1 MEQIERRMKLKSVN
15 EVCKLS
21 GVSRR
26 TLQYYDEIGLL
37 PPSAVKES
45 GYRQYD
51 DESLRRLWSILFYK
65 ELGLSLEDIRLILDS
80 PKEIEKELMR
90 QHKQVLLEKLSQ
102 IKRMIHSVDRILN
115 DEFDV
120 SMLRDFDKKRI
131 EAVKRVHAN
140 EIRVLMEN
148 SFFLPIVKSLKVFN
162 KLSKS
167 SVVKSASKIINMDFD
182 KLIVLA
188 EDVIQRFRKAMKDG
202 PDSLAAK
209 EAVAAYKEF
218 IQLIFPCDDKTFRSI
233 GQAYLEH
240 KNELDEK
247 MPGLAEFVSAAIRN
261 AYP

>member
-1 MEQIERRMKLKSVN
+1 MNREALGRCPVCGEELYVTKLSCPKCHTTIEGNFILCKF
-15 EVCKLS
+15 CKLTNEQKRF
-21 GVSRR
+21 V
-26 TLQYYDEIGLL
+26 EIFLKNRGN
-37 PPSAVKES
+37 
-45 GYRQYD
+45 
-51 DESLRRLWSILFYK
+51 
-65 ELGLSLEDIRLILDS
+65 IR
-80 PKEIEKELMR
+80 EIEKELMR

-167 SVVKSASKIINMDFD
+167 SVVKSASKIINMDFG
-182 KLIVLA
+182 KLITLA